1 MKIHSCDVAL
11 REVKIV
17 SRRMDKFDQQ
27 RLLEMFDENDKRS
40 LAWPGWPHSTYPRMP
55 LLLS

>member
-1 MKIHSCDVAL
+1 MS
-11 REVKIV
+11 EVKIV

-40 LAWPGWPHSTYPRMP
+40 LAR
-55 LLLS
+55 LVALNLSQADVYLYCCPNKRAGF

>member
-1 MKIHSCDVAL
+1 MS
-11 REVKIV
+11 EVKIV